1 MLRFL
6 PSVFIKSPKGMTLGA
21 AYLSI
26 QPLPPK
32 SKPKC
37 RGFLPKYERSV
48 SVIL

>member
-6 PSVFIKSPKGMTLGA
+6 LSVFIKKPQRMTLGA

-26 QPLPPK
+26 QPFPPK

-48 SVIL
+48 SAIL